1 MKYLVNQIRDLNV
14 LVIHQR
20 DTYVDE
26 LVQQINRIGCD
37 VEHLYE
43 VPTTL
48 PVGTDI
54 VLAEIDDG
62 IPIEELLAP
71 KKGRPKFAGT
81 IIGILAYENPSILN
95 RLINI
100 DADAAITKPLRASG
114 VMSTILMAYKSKL
127 QKQDYLDQLSKI
139 KSKLEGVQRINQAK
153 LILMR
158 LHSIDENKAYDNLR
172 QQAMS
177 KRTTILEIA
186 SAIINAVG
194 ILNDVNDKKP

>member
-1 MKYLVNQIRDLNV
+1 MKDLVNKIRELNI

-20 DTYVDE
+20 DIYVDE

-37 VEHLYE
+37 VEHIYSI
-43 VPTTL
+43 PTVL
-48 PVGTDI
+48 PVGTDVI
-54 VLAEIDDG
+54 LAEIDNE
-62 IPIEELLAP
+62 IHIEELLAP
-71 KKGRPKFAGT
+71 KKGRLKFLGI
-81 IIGILAYENPSILN
+81 IIGIVAYENPSILN

-114 VMSTILMAYKSKL
+114 VMTTILMAYKNKL
-127 QKQDYLDQLSKI
+127 QKKDYFDQIL
-139 KSKLEGVQRINQAK
+139 KLTNKFEGVQRINQAK

-186 SAIINAVG
+186 SSIINAVG
-194 ILNDVNDKKP
+194 ILNGVNDKKS

>member
-1 MKYLVNQIRDLNV
+1 MKDLVNKIRELNI

-20 DTYVDE
+20 DIYVDE

-37 VEHLYE
+37 VEHIYSI
-43 VPTTL
+43 PTVL
-48 PVGTDI
+48 PVGTDVI
-54 VLAEIDDG
+54 LAEIDNE
-62 IPIEELLAP
+62 IHIEELLAP
-71 KKGRPKFAGT
+71 KKGRPKFLGI
-81 IIGILAYENPSILN
+81 IIGIVAYENPSILN

-114 VMSTILMAYKSKL
+114 VMTTILMAYKNKL
-127 QKQDYLDQLSKI
+127 QKKDYFDQIL
-139 KSKLEGVQRINQAK
+139 KLTNKFEGVQRINQAK

-186 SAIINAVG
+186 SSIINAVG
-194 ILNDVNDKKP
+194 ILNGVNDKKS

>member
-1 MKYLVNQIRDLNV
+1 MKHLVNKIRDLNV
-14 LVIHQR
+14 LIIHQK
-20 DTYVDE
+20 DVYVDE
-26 LVQQINRIGCD
+26 LVQQVNRIGCD
-37 VEHLYE
+37 VEHLYS
-43 VPTTL
+43 VPAVL

-54 VLAEIDDG
+54 VLAEIEDG
-62 IPIEELLAP
+62 IYIEELFAP
-71 KKGRPKFAGT
+71 KKGRPKFVGV

-114 VMSTILMAYKSKL
+114 VMSTILMAYKNNLEKR
-127 QKQDYLDQLSKI
+127 DYLEKI
-139 KSKLEGVQRINQAK
+139 LKLNNKFEGVQRINQAK

-158 LHSIDENKAYDNLR
+158 LHSIDENRAYDNLR

-186 SAIINAVG
+186 SSIINAVG
-194 ILNDVNDKKP
+194 ILNDKTT